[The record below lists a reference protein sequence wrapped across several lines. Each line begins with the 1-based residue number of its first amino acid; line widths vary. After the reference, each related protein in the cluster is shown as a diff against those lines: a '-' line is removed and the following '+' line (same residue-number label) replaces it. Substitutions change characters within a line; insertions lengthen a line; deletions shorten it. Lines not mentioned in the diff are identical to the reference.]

1 MGTIHW
7 VVFMLGFSMV
17 VLGLRFAQNFLI
29 NEEKKKSIHE
39 MALKWKAKMEKGEYM
54 RFNAISHNHEKEV
67 QAIQLKKVA

>member
-39 MALKWKAKMEKGEYM
+39 MALKWKAKMEE
-54 RFNAISHNHEKEV
+54 NT
-67 QAIQLKKVA
+67 IQ